1 MISTCTVRNASAI
14 CAYIQDRSVAL
25 HLGHE
30 FDGHAKRAHDL
41 TLKRSRAL
49 NLVLKRIPVA
59 PDIVTRINKNKHFK
73 DTLQLTLEESS
84 EEEGATTVGQS

>member
-1 MISTCTVRNASAI
+1 M
-14 CAYIQDRSVAL
+14 
-25 HLGHE
+25 
-30 FDGHAKRAHDL
+30 
-41 TLKRSRAL
+41 